1 MRAAEGSL
9 FRRKYAKVC
18 INRVG
23 LMAPAAPDRLTE
35 RTPDTL
41 GEEGLRDM
49 QLMADIYQA
58 AQSGTRLQL

>member
-1 MRAAEGSL
+1 
-9 FRRKYAKVC
+9 
-18 INRVG
+18 
-23 LMAPAAPDRLTE
+23 MAPAAPDRLTE